1 LQTVFKLSFDTATTG
16 NPTTSID
23 RVHAHQ
29 QQESTDRLQIYRH
42 HVLQPVQAVLF
53 GRPRRK
59 ASPIRFASAKD
70 NQIGADKKAQRAKA
84 KNVKRIKTAVMV
96 SRHWRQ
102 KIHNQN
108 GIGSLTHP
116 MLIHSIIVQ
125 GPLFRDQLD
134 RFKRLMFRDHCSG
147 TIVEKLTTI
156 P

>member
-1 LQTVFKLSFDTATTG
+1 LQTVFKLSFDTATATTG

-84 KNVKRIKTAVMV
+84 KNVKRIKTAVMGF
-96 SRHWRQ
+96 SALAAKDTQPEW
-102 KIHNQN
+102 
-108 GIGSLTHP
+108 
-116 MLIHSIIVQ
+116 
-125 GPLFRDQLD
+125 D
-134 RFKRLMFRDHCSG
+134 RFADAPNVD
-147 TIVEKLTTI
+147 T
-156 P
+156 